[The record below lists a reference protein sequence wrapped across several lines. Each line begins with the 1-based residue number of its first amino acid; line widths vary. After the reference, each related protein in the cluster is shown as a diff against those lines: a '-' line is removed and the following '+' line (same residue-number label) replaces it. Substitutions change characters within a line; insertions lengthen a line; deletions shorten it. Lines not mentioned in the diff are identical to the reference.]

1 MSASQTILPVISRRR
16 GKAQYFVEPLEL
28 GENMALEMVLI
39 PSGRFIMGA
48 PKQEEGSGEDE
59 RPQHEVSI
67 QQFFLGKYPITQ
79 AQYLAIM
86 GENPSGFKD
95 EPDSPNHPVEQV
107 PWDDAVDFCDRL
119 SKRTGK
125 EYRLPSEAE
134 WEYACRG
141 MTTPPV
147 AFLAGE
153 SKKIYPP
160 FHFGETIS
168 TDIANY
174 RGTDYEEL
182 KRSGSYGRG
191 MKGIYLE
198 KTTPVGKFN
207 AANAFGIS
215 DMHGNVRE
223 WCADTWHSNYK
234 GAPENGSAWIE
245 LNETSHLLRGGSWLN
260 VPDYCRSASRS
271 YLNADNRYDF
281 IGFRVAC
288 LARGLL

>member
-48 PKQEEGSGEDE
+48 PKQEEGSEKNE

-86 GENPSGFKD
+86 GENPSRFKD
-95 EPDSPNHPVEQV
+95 EPDSPNHPVENV
-107 PWDDAVDFCDRL
+107 LWEDAVEFCRRL

-141 MTTPPV
+141 MTEPPV

-160 FHFGETIS
+160 FHFGETI
-168 TDIANY
+168 DAEVANY
-174 RGTDYEEL
+174 RTT
-182 KRSGSYGRG
+182 KVYGRG
-191 MKGIYLE
+191 KEGEYRG
-198 KTTPVGKFN
+198 KTTPVGSFKV
-207 AANAFGIS
+207 ANAFGLF
-215 DMHGNVRE
+215 DMHGNVYE
-223 WCADTWHSNYK
+223 WCADTWHSNYE
-234 GAPENGSAWIE
+234 GAPEDGSAWIE
-245 LNETSHLLRGGSWLN
+245 HNETSHLLRGGSWN
-260 VPDYCRSASRS
+260 DNPDDCRSAYRF
-271 YLNADNRYDF
+271 LNHADYRNYN

>member
-48 PKQEEGSGEDE
+48 PKQEEGSEKNE

-86 GENPSGFKD
+86 GENPSRFKD
-95 EPDSPNHPVEQV
+95 EPDSPNHPVENV
-107 PWDDAVDFCDRL
+107 LWEDAVEFCRRL

-160 FHFGETIS
+160 FHFGETIDAKVS
-168 TDIANY
+168 NFDANY
-174 RGTDYEEL
+174 M
-182 KRSGSYGRG
+182 YGRG
-191 MKGIYLE
+191 QKGIYRE
-198 KTTPVGKFN
+198 KTTPVDSFKV
-207 AANAFGIS
+207 ANAFGLF
-215 DMHGNVRE
+215 DMHGNVWE
-223 WCADTWHSNYK
+223 WCADTWHSDYE
-234 GAPENGSAWIE
+234 GAPEDGSAWVE
-245 LNETSHLLRGGSWLN
+245 LNKTSHLLRGGSWLN
-260 VPDYCRSASRS
+260 IPVVCRSAYRTDV
-271 YLNADNRYDF
+271 NAVNRYVS

>member
-48 PKQEEGSGEDE
+48 PKQEEGSEKNE

-86 GENPSGFKD
+86 GENPSHFKD
-95 EPDSPNHPVEQV
+95 EPDSPNHPVERV
-107 PWDDAVDFCDRL
+107 SWDDAVDFCDRL

-160 FHFGETIS
+160 FHFGETI
-168 TDIANY
+168 DAEVANY
-174 RGTDYEEL
+174 RTT
-182 KRSGSYGRG
+182 KVYGRG
-191 MKGIYLE
+191 KEGEYRG
-198 KTTPVGKFN
+198 KTTPVGSFKV
-207 AANAFGIS
+207 ANAFGLF
-215 DMHGNVRE
+215 DMHGNVYE
-223 WCADTWHSNYK
+223 WCADTWHSNYE
-234 GAPENGSAWIE
+234 GAPEDGSAWIE
-245 LNETSHLLRGGSWLN
+245 HNETSHLLRGGSWN
-260 VPDYCRSASRS
+260 DNPDDCRSAYRF
-271 YLNADNRYDF
+271 LNHADYRNYN